1 VSDVGDVSRLREI
14 VARLRAPGG
23 CPWDREQTHESL
35 RAALI
40 EECYETI
47 EAIEKA
53 DDANLREE
61 LGDLLLHVVM
71 HAQMGEERDA
81 FDFEDVVAAVC
92 DKLIRRHPHVFGS
105 AQATESAQVVRLWES
120 IKRDEKGAGSVMD
133 GLPTAFPALLL
144 AHEVQKRAARVGF
157 DWDDASGALEKVEE
171 EIEELREAISSEG
184 RPTIEEELGDLFF
197 SVVNLARKLG
207 VGSEMAMA
215 AATQKFV
222 RRFRAL
228 EAQIVA
234 EGREL
239 EQTSAQDMNV
249 LWERNKQ
256 VMRPEN

>member
-1 VSDVGDVSRLREI
+1 MSDVGDVSRLREI

-81 FDFEDVVAAVC
+81 FDFEDVVEAVC

-120 IKRDEKGAGSVMD
+120 IKRDEKGAGSSVMD
-133 GLPTAFPALLL
+133 GLPAAFPALLL

-207 VGSEMAMA
+207 S
-215 AATQKFV
+215 
-222 RRFRAL
+222 RL
-228 EAQIVA
+228 
-234 EGREL
+234 
-239 EQTSAQDMNV
+239 
-249 LWERNKQ
+249 
-256 VMRPEN
+256 